1 MENPL
6 NWKNSIVLVPF
17 PFDDLAATKVR
28 PALCLTE
35 RLGSHD
41 HVVVAFITSEVPGEL
56 DPTDIVILPRRGFR
70 ADGPTGRV
78 SHSPPPTDDFEF
90 ANHASKIRYF
100 TRDAAA
106 KDSRGTAAVV

>member
-17 PFDDLAATKVR
+17 PFDDLSATKVR

-41 HVVVAFITSEVPGEL
+41 HVVVAFITSQVPGQL
-56 DPTDIVILPRRGFR
+56 DPTDIVILPSDEDF
-70 ADGPTGRV
+70 AQTGRV
-78 SHSPPPTDDFEF
+78 SHSPPPTDDFEL
-90 ANHASKIRYF
+90 ANHSSKIRYF

>member
-17 PFDDLAATKVR
+17 PFDDLSATKVR

-41 HVVVAFITSEVPGEL
+41 HVVVAFITKIGRKAPAFTPGDRSYPKGYISPLAREGQKFL
-56 DPTDIVILPRRGFR
+56 
-70 ADGPTGRV
+70 RV
-78 SHSPPPTDDFEF
+78 LH
-90 ANHASKIRYF
+90 
-100 TRDAAA
+100 
-106 KDSRGTAAVV
+106 